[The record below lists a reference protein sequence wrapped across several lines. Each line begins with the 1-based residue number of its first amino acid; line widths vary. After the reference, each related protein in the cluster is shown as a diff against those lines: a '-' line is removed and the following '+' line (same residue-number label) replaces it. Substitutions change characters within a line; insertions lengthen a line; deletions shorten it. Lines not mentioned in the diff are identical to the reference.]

1 MTAAHPSLFDLS
13 RRGARSAARL
23 CAGLIA
29 GIAGMGVLGSCQ
41 VANPIR
47 PVIRGD
53 VDPTGRAWPFA
64 PTELRVYPLTRVDR
78 DERGRPVVVVYLE
91 TVDRWGDFSKA
102 IGDLELRL
110 YAGDRAVG
118 SADDTLELT
127 WPSVRLSDLEENAAW
142 YDPASKMYRF
152 TLGGLNR
159 SGTALGAAEALLARG
174 DPNPPTSRIRIM
186 AVLRTVGPDG
196 REIFLQDSYTI
207 ER

>member
-1 MTAAHPSLFDLS
+1 
-13 RRGARSAARL
+13 
-23 CAGLIA
+23 
-29 GIAGMGVLGSCQ
+29 MGVLGSCQ
-41 VANPIR
+41 VVSPIR

-64 PTELRVYPLTRVDR
+64 PTELRVYPLTRLDR
-78 DERGRPVVVVYLE
+78 DERGRPIVVVYLE

-110 YAGDRAVG
+110 YAGDRAIG
-118 SADDTLELT
+118 STDDTLELT
-127 WPSVRLSDLEENAAW
+127 WPGVRLSDLEENAAW

-159 SGTALGAAEALLARG
+159 SGTALGAAESLLARG
-174 DPNPPTSRIRIM
+174 DPKPPTSRIRIM